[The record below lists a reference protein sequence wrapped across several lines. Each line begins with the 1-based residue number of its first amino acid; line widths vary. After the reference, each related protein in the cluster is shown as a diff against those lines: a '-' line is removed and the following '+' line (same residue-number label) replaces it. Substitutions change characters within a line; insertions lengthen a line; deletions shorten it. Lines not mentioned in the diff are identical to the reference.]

1 MLKCQ
6 CPECGA
12 KAELENS
19 ASEHQFACEC
29 GKIYRIPPAPPAG
42 DFRICLN
49 CSKLNEYDAGICTGC
64 SFNFVNNKKHAHKVK
79 TTEISPGKGYKA
91 VKTVFLLLLLAVAG
105 GLGYWIYSAVTA
117 SPIGVSDDAP
127 LGTFKEGKDF
137 NYAVFKP
144 VSMKLPP
151 KWKDYKGYQFVR
163 KNKTPLGDAFDHVF
177 LLADARGRIAVIKGH
192 YTETVVPSTPAE
204 KTFFE
209 RIRKEYGM
217 PEAED
222 LKRIGED
229 GGMFKPTKY
238 EEKWENGRIRYI
250 HNRIGN
256 PGTFGLKAV
265 GTIFVTLKDN
275 PGNSGRSFGHA
286 RRTPEIIFFFSGLH
300 FHGGRIKLLQ

>member
-1 MLKCQ
+1 MQ
-6 CPECGA
+6 
-12 KAELENS
+12 S
-19 ASEHQFACEC
+19 
-29 GKIYRIPPAPPAG
+29 II
-42 DFRICLN
+42 
-49 CSKLNEYDAGICTGC
+49 
-64 SFNFVNNKKHAHKVK
+64 
-79 TTEISPGKGYKA
+79 
-91 VKTVFLLLLLAVAG
+91 FL
-105 GLGYWIYSAVTA
+105 T
-117 SPIGVSDDAP
+117 VSDDAP

-222 LKRIGED
+222 LL
-229 GGMFKPTKY
+229 MAKP
-238 EEKWENGRIRYI
+238 G
-250 HNRIGN
+250 
-256 PGTFGLKAV
+256 FAV
-265 GTIFVTLKDN
+265 AHMLISLPWSEYSN
-275 PGNSGRSFGHA
+275 HS
-286 RRTPEIIFFFSGLH
+286 
-300 FHGGRIKLLQ
+300 Q

>member
-29 GKIYRIPPAPPAG
+29 GKIYRIPSAPPAG

-275 PGNSGRSFGHA
+275 PV
-286 RRTPEIIFFFSGLH
+286 TPEDLSDMPEE
-300 FHGGRIKLLQ
+300 RPK